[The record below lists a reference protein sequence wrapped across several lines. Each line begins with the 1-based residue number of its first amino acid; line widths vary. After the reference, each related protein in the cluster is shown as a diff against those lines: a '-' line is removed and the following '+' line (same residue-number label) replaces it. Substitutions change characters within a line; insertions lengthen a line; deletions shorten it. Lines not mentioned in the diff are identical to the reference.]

1 MTAPLAA
8 SLPTPSNSRQLVFS
22 SKVLAGTPPI
32 SKVGA
37 MQLPPAPTAAAQLRQ
52 MQRRLPSPQTHPQLR
67 VPLLV
72 LLLVLVTDTVIHGY
86 SFFLLKV

>member
-1 MTAPLAA
+1 MNALLAA

-22 SKVLAGTPPI
+22 SKVLAGTLPI

-37 MQLPPAPTAAAQLRQ
+37 MLLPLAPTAAAQLRQ
-52 MQRRLPSPQTHPQLR
+52 MQQRRPKPQTPLR
-67 VPLLV
+67 QPVPLLV
-72 LLLVLVTDTVIHGY
+72 HLLVLVTDTVHRGP

>member
-8 SLPTPSNSRQLVFS
+8 SPPTPSNSQLLVFS
-22 SKVLAGTPPI
+22 SKVQAGTPPI

-52 MQRRLPSPQTHPQLR
+52 IQRRLPSPQTHPQLR
-67 VPLLV
+67 VPLLAP
-72 LLLVLVTDTVIHGY
+72 LLVLVTEAVIRGY
-86 SFFLLKV
+86 RFFLLTV

>member
-1 MTAPLAA
+1 
-8 SLPTPSNSRQLVFS
+8 
-22 SKVLAGTPPI
+22 
-32 SKVGA
+32 